1 MSLKSFAQ
9 IRWHQERLGLMLV
22 NPQRDK
28 FFLHADKLLELHQ
41 RPDEYLTVKYRD
53 RKPGRAIGYHGGEIW
68 GNLYSD
74 SDQFTLTL
82 YLWPLAQN
90 ARFDLVQCVPV
101 DFIAIQT
108 YTLPV
113 DELHTYISAITTMLA
128 QKQGF
133 EELFRAAE
141 ATPISTN
148 TFRKNPVK
156 LVP

>member
-1 MSLKSFAQ
+1 MSTQSFAQ

-22 NPQRDK
+22 NHQRDK

-41 RPDEYLTVKYRD
+41 RPDEYLTVKFRD

-68 GNLYSD
+68 GNLSAD

-82 YLWPLAQN
+82 YLWPLSQN
-90 ARFDLVQCVPV
+90 AGFDPVHGVPV
-101 DFIAIQT
+101 GFIATQK

-113 DELHTYISAITTMLA
+113 DELHTYISAITSMLA

-133 EELFRAAE
+133 EELYRAAE

-148 TFRKNPVK
+148 TFRRT
-156 LVP
+156 L